1 MKPKNLDTRANKKIF
16 IIASV
21 ILIGIIMIV
30 AMIYKSSSTKEI
42 IQGQESKSL
51 SQEDENS
58 FDYGTEK
65 GKVIIMYQ
73 DEDGNKIAEN
83 DEIEGIVGKEY
94 TTSRKEISHYV
105 AAKKDPLN
113 KIGNYKKEDI
123 TVVYQYKLIQNLVKT
138 NVSEGNNVTIQIG
151 NERQSRDYKLVLMQ
165 ETEEGKKLTGGK
177 FKIQSDITVDGTT
190 TNGKLTI
197 GAINVQS
204 EGTENYTITEEEAPQ
219 GFEKTLTSNYV
230 LQIQKKYNN
239 ENKQYELIATSQN
252 NELELEQTQNDEI
265 LLTIKNKK
273 IQTNEIALKK
283 ILTSINDT
291 QTKKEVTARIENG
304 KVVYDKSEEPL
315 EVKKGEKIVYTIRV
329 YNEGNQDIVGKTV
342 EDIIPDGLKYL
353 SDSKINKDYK
363 WEEENNLVKTNY
375 LVGKT
380 IKGFEIEN
388 NEKPLYEDI
397 KIELEVIKEEG
408 TIINTAKTESLE
420 NEKDINNNE
429 DEEKAKIIKDEP
441 KTFDLSMQK
450 YLYSIDGEKLTNK
463 EIVAKNIEGKIEY
476 TKNNE
481 ICKVAN
487 NQKLVFTLRIFNEG
501 EKQTLGRDAYEY
513 IPEGLEFITDSTIN
527 KENEWKMYKQDK
539 AGNLVEVE
547 NIKDA
552 TVLKTDK
559 LRNEQIDGFD
569 INNNELPKYKDIQI
583 EFKVN
588 ENKVKDENRVI
599 TNIAKIESTRLEK
612 NQENDKSEEKV
623 QVKQFD
629 LELVKYIKEIK
640 IKDDLGETV
649 TSLGLGEKN
658 QIFKKEINSKKI
670 SKTQIYVT
678 YGLKVKNIGEIAGYA
693 SEISDYIPKDFEL
706 VNDSIWKNNGNVV
719 TTTSL
724 AKKIINPGESKNLE
738 ITFKWNLNANSIG
751 ERNNKAVISKYEND
765 YNAKDNTEDNKNEER
780 FIISI
785 KTGAFEISIFIILT
799 ILIISV
805 VVIKIKIKNK
815 KGESK

>member
-1 MKPKNLDTRANKKIF
+1 
-16 IIASV
+16 
-21 ILIGIIMIV
+21 
-30 AMIYKSSSTKEI
+30 
-42 IQGQESKSL
+42 
-51 SQEDENS
+51 
-58 FDYGTEK
+58 
-65 GKVIIMYQ
+65 
-73 DEDGNKIAEN
+73 
-83 DEIEGIVGKEY
+83 
-94 TTSRKEISHYV
+94 
-105 AAKKDPLN
+105 
-113 KIGNYKKEDI
+113 
-123 TVVYQYKLIQNLVKT
+123 
-138 NVSEGNNVTIQIG
+138 
-151 NERQSRDYKLVLMQ
+151 MQ

-342 EDIIPDGLKYL
+342 EDIIPDALKYL

-450 YLYSIDGEKLTNK
+450 YLYSIDEEKLTNK

-501 EKQTLGRDAYEY
+501 EKQTLGRDVYEY

-612 NQENDKSEEKV
+612 NQGNDKSEEKV

-649 TSLGLGEKN
+649 TSLGLGKKD

-706 VNDSIWKNNGNVV
+706 VNDNIWKNNGNVV

-805 VVIKIKIKNK
+805 VFIKIIIKNK

>member
-1 MKPKNLDTRANKKIF
+1 
-16 IIASV
+16 
-21 ILIGIIMIV
+21 
-30 AMIYKSSSTKEI
+30 
-42 IQGQESKSL
+42 
-51 SQEDENS
+51 
-58 FDYGTEK
+58 
-65 GKVIIMYQ
+65 
-73 DEDGNKIAEN
+73 
-83 DEIEGIVGKEY
+83 
-94 TTSRKEISHYV
+94 
-105 AAKKDPLN
+105 
-113 KIGNYKKEDI
+113 
-123 TVVYQYKLIQNLVKT
+123 
-138 NVSEGNNVTIQIG
+138 
-151 NERQSRDYKLVLMQ
+151 
-165 ETEEGKKLTGGK
+165 
-177 FKIQSDITVDGTT
+177 
-190 TNGKLTI
+190 
-197 GAINVQS
+197 
-204 EGTENYTITEEEAPQ
+204 
-219 GFEKTLTSNYV
+219 
-230 LQIQKKYNN
+230 
-239 ENKQYELIATSQN
+239 
-252 NELELEQTQNDEI
+252 
-265 LLTIKNKK
+265 
-273 IQTNEIALKK
+273 
-283 ILTSINDT
+283 
-291 QTKKEVTARIENG
+291 
-304 KVVYDKSEEPL
+304 
-315 EVKKGEKIVYTIRV
+315 
-329 YNEGNQDIVGKTV
+329 
-342 EDIIPDGLKYL
+342 
-353 SDSKINKDYK
+353 
-363 WEEENNLVKTNY
+363 
-375 LVGKT
+375 
-380 IKGFEIEN
+380 
-388 NEKPLYEDI
+388 
-397 KIELEVIKEEG
+397 
-408 TIINTAKTESLE
+408 
-420 NEKDINNNE
+420 
-429 DEEKAKIIKDEP
+429 
-441 KTFDLSMQK
+441 MQK
-450 YLYSIDGEKLTNK
+450 YLYSIDEEKLTNK

-501 EKQTLGRDAYEY
+501 EKQTLGRDVYEY

-612 NQENDKSEEKV
+612 NQENDKSGEKV

-649 TSLGLGEKN
+649 TSLGLGKKD

-706 VNDSIWKNNGNVV
+706 VNDNIWVNNGNVV

>member
-1 MKPKNLDTRANKKIF
+1 MINPRNDKKELDEEMKRIIYSLRKKYKFPYSHGHIKDRANHYDEKYREEVKADF
-16 IIASV
+16 AFF
-21 ILIGIIMIV
+21 
-30 AMIYKSSSTKEI
+30 
-42 IQGQESKSL
+42 ESIT
-51 SQEDENS
+51 NS
-58 FDYGTEK
+58 FCLARCDELNRFVMIK
-65 GKVIIMYQ
+65 KPIMDFF
-73 DEDGNKIAEN
+73 DE
-83 DEIEGIVGKEY
+83 EI
-94 TTSRKEISHYV
+94 
-105 AAKKDPLN
+105 
-113 KIGNYKKEDI
+113 KKEK
-123 TVVYQYKLIQNLVKT
+123 TRRGFNSQYFLNPEAT
-138 NVSEGNNVTIQIG
+138 F
-151 NERQSRDYKLVLMQ
+151 R
-165 ETEEGKKLTGGK
+165 
-177 FKIQSDITVDGTT
+177 VDM
-190 TNGKLTI
+190 
-197 GAINVQS
+197 
-204 EGTENYTITEEEAPQ
+204 
-219 GFEKTLTSNYV
+219 
-230 LQIQKKYNN
+230 
-239 ENKQYELIATSQN
+239 
-252 NELELEQTQNDEI
+252 
-265 LLTIKNKK
+265 
-273 IQTNEIALKK
+273 
-283 ILTSINDT
+283 
-291 QTKKEVTARIENG
+291 
-304 KVVYDKSEEPL
+304 
-315 EVKKGEKIVYTIRV
+315 
-329 YNEGNQDIVGKTV
+329 
-342 EDIIPDGLKYL
+342 
-353 SDSKINKDYK
+353 SKINKDHK

-429 DEEKAKIIKDEP
+429 DEEKAKIIKDET

-450 YLYSIDGEKLTNK
+450 YLYSIDEEKLTNK

-501 EKQTLGRDAYEY
+501 EKQTLGRDVYEY

-640 IKDDLGETV
+640 IKDDLGDC
-649 TSLGLGEKN
+649 N
-658 QIFKKEINSKKI
+658 QSWTRKKRS
-670 SKTQIYVT
+670 
-678 YGLKVKNIGEIAGYA
+678 NI
-693 SEISDYIPKDFEL
+693 
-706 VNDSIWKNNGNVV
+706 
-719 TTTSL
+719 
-724 AKKIINPGESKNLE
+724 
-738 ITFKWNLNANSIG
+738 
-751 ERNNKAVISKYEND
+751 
-765 YNAKDNTEDNKNEER
+765 
-780 FIISI
+780 
-785 KTGAFEISIFIILT
+785 
-799 ILIISV
+799 
-805 VVIKIKIKNK
+805 
-815 KGESK
+815 